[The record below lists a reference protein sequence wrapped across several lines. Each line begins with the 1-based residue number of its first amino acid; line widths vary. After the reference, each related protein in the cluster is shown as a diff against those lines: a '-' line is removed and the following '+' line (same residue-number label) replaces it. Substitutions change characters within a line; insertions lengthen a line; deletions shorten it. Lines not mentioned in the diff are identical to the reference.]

1 MLESLGQQGY
11 IQGQLFWVSEKQMDS
26 NSSDGFCMSREAER
40 QSVKCGAQKEDQK
53 HGGSVMVHDKHLGC

>member
-1 MLESLGQQGY
+1 
-11 IQGQLFWVSEKQMDS
+11 MDS